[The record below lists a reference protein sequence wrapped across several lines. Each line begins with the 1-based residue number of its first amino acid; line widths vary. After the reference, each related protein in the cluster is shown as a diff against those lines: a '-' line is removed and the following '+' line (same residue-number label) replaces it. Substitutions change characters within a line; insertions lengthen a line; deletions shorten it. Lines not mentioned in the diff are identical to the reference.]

1 MPPLP
6 PCGLYRTGRPLGDAI
21 PPGRL
26 VSFHNH
32 GNPGPGVY
40 LPSGWTQ
47 NRATFHP
54 HGHTVPDAAWADSLE
69 PLLPE
74 GFYRVER
81 AFPCCEKHC
90 RTFEADLLVQL
101 GYTGEAVPLLF
112 VPEWGQAGLRL
123 PERGTRVEGER
134 LRHLVPLKVPGMD
147 AGHASPVH

>member
-6 PCGLYRTGRPLGDAI
+6 PCGLYRTGRPLGGAV
-21 PPGRL
+21 PAGRL

-47 NRATFHP
+47 NRATFHSQ
-54 HGHTVPDAAWADSLE
+54 GHTLPDAAWAESLE

-74 GFYRVER
+74 GFYRVEQ

-112 VPEWGQAGLRL
+112 VPEWGEAGLRL
-123 PERGTRVEGER
+123 PERGTRVEDGR
-134 LRHLVPLKVPGMD
+134 LRHLVPLKVPGLD